1 MKKYMVNIYGNNWV
15 ECDSAESNRK
25 CRRLLLG

>member
-15 ECDSAESNRK
+15 ERDSAESAAQEVTEI
-25 CRRLLLG
+25 